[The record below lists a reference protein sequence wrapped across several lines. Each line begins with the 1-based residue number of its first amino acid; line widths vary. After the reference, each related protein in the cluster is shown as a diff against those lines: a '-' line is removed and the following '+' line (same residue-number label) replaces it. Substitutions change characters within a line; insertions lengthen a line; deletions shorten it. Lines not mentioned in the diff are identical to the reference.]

1 MNWLV
6 TGGCGFIGV
15 NLADA
20 LLRDGEGVTLFDSL
34 YREGAEENLAWVQ
47 SRHRDAVRFVRADIR
62 DAEAVAAI
70 VKQSSPDVI
79 AHLAGQ
85 VAMTTSLANPRLD
98 FEVNAG
104 GTLNVLEAVRNF
116 SPGSGVLFS
125 STNKV
130 YGDLEHLRID
140 EQATRYA
147 LPDHPYGLRR
157 ACPARRPFALRLL
170 QACRRSVCPRL
181 RPRLRTEDR
190 RVPPFLGVWRPA
202 VRHLR
207 PGLDRV
213 VLPDGAGGGPAGRQA
228 VLDQRQRKAGE
239 GRAVHRRCRRR
250 LSSGGRAPRVPAP
263 GMSTTSAEAWPT
275 ACPCWSSSP
284 CSRGSPAARYNH
296 YALDWRKGDQKVF
309 VADIRRAEQ
318 ALEWRPNTGSEA
330 GVRQMLEWMRSRS
343 EHA

>member
-20 LLRDGEGVTLFDSL
+20 LLRDGESVTLFDSL
-34 YREGAEENLAWVQ
+34 YREGAEENLAWVR
-47 SRHRDAVRFVRADIR
+47 SRYPDAVRFVRADIR

-70 VKQSSPDVI
+70 VKESSPDVI

-116 SPGSGVLFS
+116 SPSSGVLFS

-130 YGDLEHLRID
+130 YGDLEHLRIE

-147 LPDHPYGLRR
+147 LPDHPFGLDEHAPLDGHSPYGCSKLAADQYVRDYARAFGLRTVVFRHSSVYGGRQFATFDQGWIGWFCQMAVEATKPGAKPFSINGNGKQVRDVLFIEDAVAAYR
-157 ACPARRPFALRLL
+157 AAAERLD
-170 QACRRSVCPRL
+170 ACAGNVYNL
-181 RPRLRTEDR
+181 
-190 RVPPFLGVWRPA
+190 
-202 VRHLR
+202 
-207 PGLDRV
+207 
-213 VLPDGAGGGPAGRQA
+213 GGGMANS
-228 VLDQRQRKAGE
+228 LSLLELFSMLE
-239 GRAVHRRCRRR
+239 GIT
-250 LSSGGRAPRVPAP
+250 G
-263 GMSTTSAEAWPT
+263 
-275 ACPCWSSSP
+275 CPL
-284 CSRGSPAARYNH
+284 NH
-296 YALDWRKGDQKVF
+296 YALDWRRGDQKVF

-318 ALEWRPNTGSEA
+318 ALGWRPNTGSEA

>member
-34 YREGAEENLAWVQ
+34 YREGAEENMAWVG
-47 SRHRDAVRFVRADIR
+47 SRHRDAFRFVRADIR

-70 VKQSSPDVI
+70 VKESSPDVI

-116 SPGSGVLFS
+116 SPGSAVLFS

-130 YGDLEHLRID
+130 YGDLEYLRI
-140 EQATRYA
+140 EEHATRYA
-147 LPDHPYGLRR
+147 LPDHPFGLDEQAPLDGHSPYGCSKLAADQYVRDYSRVFGLRTVVFRHSSVYGGRQFATFDQGWIGWFCQMALEAAKPGAKPFSTNGNGKQVRDVLFIDDAVAAYR
-157 ACPARRPFALRLL
+157 AAAEHLD
-170 QACRRSVCPRL
+170 ACAGNVYNL
-181 RPRLRTEDR
+181 
-190 RVPPFLGVWRPA
+190 
-202 VRHLR
+202 
-207 PGLDRV
+207 
-213 VLPDGAGGGPAGRQA
+213 GGGMANS
-228 VLDQRQRKAGE
+228 
-239 GRAVHRRCRRR
+239 
-250 LSSGGRAPRVPAP
+250 LSLLELFAMLERISG
-263 GMSTTSAEAWPT
+263 
-275 ACPCWSSSP
+275 CPLK
-284 CSRGSPAARYNH
+284 H
-296 YALDWRKGDQKVF
+296 YALDWRRGDQKVF

-318 ALEWRPNTGSEA
+318 ALGWRPITGSEA
-330 GVRQMLEWMRSRS
+330 GIRQMLEWMRSRS